1 VNNVSE
7 IWKNVIQGAQE
18 DNLMVDGESQQ
29 PSVIDQQGNTPLH
42 YAATVE
48 EARKLLDE
56 GANINS
62 KNNQGCTPMQVW
74 TYKYFLLRLTLSAY

>member
-1 VNNVSE
+1 
-7 IWKNVIQGAQE
+7 
-18 DNLMVDGESQQ
+18 MVDGESQQ

-62 KNNQGCTPMQVW
+62 KNNQGCTPMQV
-74 TYKYFLLRLTLSAY
+74 